1 MATGAA
7 SPPTHKTGN
16 RSAACTFATARSVRA
31 RTGKKGARPHGVLVA
46 DRARS
51 LPNRSLLSTST
62 HSHSKHSS
70 GPCSSTHS
78 TRVSGPW
85 RHPTPRRRRRPD
97 AAHRRVCACPY
108 RAPHR
113 SDLGDLFLANNKSD
127 EAADCYRH
135 RNKLDGGNANGA
147 RLPLA
152 PQAREVA
159 PTQPTAAAR
168 QQQYQ
173 QQWVSSSSGAPA
185 GTQPRAKKAQS
196 SAGTAAGRPRGIARP
211 PPALPT
217 ASDSAPATTSSS
229 APAAGAAAGV
239 PAAVKRGP
247 GRPRKHPLPST

>member
-1 MATGAA
+1 MECGWL
-7 SPPTHKTGN
+7 
-16 RSAACTFATARSVRA
+16 TARVRC
-31 RTGKKGARPHGVLVA
+31 
-46 DRARS
+46 RS
-51 LPNRSLLSTST
+51 D
-62 HSHSKHSS
+62 
-70 GPCSSTHS
+70 PCSHQHALAQQALERSVQLNPLNS
-78 TRVSGPW
+78 SVWSVAPS
-85 RHPTPRRRRRPD
+85 HPTPPPPTRRGSH
-97 AAHRRVCACPY
+97 ACACSY